1 MKRNSP
7 THGYGYTS
15 QARSRCELINRG
27 EQERDMVRCK
37 GLAYNFENVGDDSF
51 GRDMTV
57 VLEQI
62 SLSFIYAFEGWF
74 IPSHGLVS

>member
-1 MKRNSP
+1 
-7 THGYGYTS
+7 
-15 QARSRCELINRG
+15 
-27 EQERDMVRCK
+27 MVRCK